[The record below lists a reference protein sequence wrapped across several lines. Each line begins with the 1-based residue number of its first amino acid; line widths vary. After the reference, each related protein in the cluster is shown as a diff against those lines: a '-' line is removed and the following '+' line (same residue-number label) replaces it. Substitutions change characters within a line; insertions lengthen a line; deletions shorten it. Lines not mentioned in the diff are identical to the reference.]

1 MFNTK
6 QIQTNKDMNKTQ
18 STFFALVAGLAA
30 GAVIGILLAP
40 DKGEA
45 TRNKIAQ
52 KTSDLKKELEEQ
64 VELSK
69 AKIYEFAE
77 SIVNKETEKI
87 NA

>member
-1 MFNTK
+1 LFNTK